1 MKKILLS
8 FLLFPS
14 LFIAQVTG
22 SATVTIDAPAPI
34 CNIGDSVFLDANYIQ
49 SKATDSYTVSSI
61 PFTNLFSYTSSNIIP
76 NNPSGFNDDYW
87 TSPIS
92 LPFEFSFYGNC
103 YTSLMIGTNGVITFD
118 STNQT
123 PFGICPFVYD
133 LSIPNTNFPVLNAI
147 YGVFQD
153 LNYSNS
159 SPTQSINYYS
169 VGTAP
174 NRIFVINYH
183 EMPHYFNQ
191 SNNFQS
197 SQIVLYE
204 TTNIIDVNVKKRTPN
219 DAWNLGRGVIG
230 IQNQAGTSA
239 YFPLGRNTGNWSAT
253 NESWRFTPNGALI
266 SQFVWK
272 KNGVVISNQNPI
284 TVNYTQP
291 NDVYQASV
299 SYNGCTTAIS
309 ESSVTLNLISQ
320 PAYGA
325 PINISECLTVPE
337 LLIANLTINE
347 PIILNGITNPT
358 DFGFSY
364 HTTLV
369 DAMLGSN
376 PILFPQAYAPQSNP
390 ETIYVEIL
398 DYNTGCYQIKTFTVE
413 SNYVSMPTGN
423 SNQNFTQ
430 GQTLQNLVINGT
442 NVQWY
447 ANQLIGTT
455 LPLTTSLVD
464 GTTYHATQTIN
475 GCESPERFPV
485 TAHLTLAN
493 NIFSFQNLKIQPNP
507 VTDIFTVS
515 NQNNLDLVEV
525 YNTIGQTIIS
535 KKGNDNQVKL
545 DLSNYNSGVY
555 FVKVYSEN
563 QNKTIKIIKN

>member
-1 MKKILLS
+1 MEKILLTL
-8 FLLFPS
+8 LLFPS
-14 LFIAQVTG
+14 LLIAQITG
-22 SATVTIDAPAPI
+22 SATVTIDTPAPI
-34 CNIGDSVFLDANYIQ
+34 CNIGDSVFLDANYIEG
-49 SKATDSYTVSSI
+49 KATDSYTVSSI
-61 PFTNLFSYTSSNIIP
+61 PFTNLFSYTSLNLIP
-76 NNPSGFNDDYW
+76 NNPSGYNDDYW

-118 STNQT
+118 FTNQT
-123 PFGICPFVYD
+123 SFGVCPFLYE

-159 SPTQSINYYS
+159 SPTQSINYYTA
-169 VGTAP
+169 GTAP
-174 NRIFVINYH
+174 NRVFVINYY

-219 DAWNLGRGVIG
+219 DAWNIGRGVIG
-230 IQNQAGTSA
+230 VQNQEGTSA
-239 YFPLGRNTGNWSAT
+239 SFPLGRNTGNWSAT
-253 NESWRFTPNGALI
+253 NESWRFTPNGALT

-272 KNGVVISNQNPI
+272 KNGIVISNQNPI

-299 SYNGCTTAIS
+299 IYNGCTTAIS
-309 ESSVTLNLISQ
+309 ESSVTLNLVS
-320 PAYGA
+320 GA
-325 PINISECLTVPE
+325 NYNDPINISECLAVPE
-337 LLIANLTINE
+337 LLIADLTINE

-390 ETIYVEIL
+390 ETIYVAIL
-398 DYNTGCYQIKTFTVE
+398 DYNTGCYQIKTFTVA

-447 ANQLIGTT
+447 ANQLIGIT
-455 LPLTTSLVD
+455 LPLTIPLVD
-464 GTTYHATQTIN
+464 GTTYYATQTIN
-475 GCESPERFPV
+475 GCESPERLSV
-485 TAHLTLAN
+485 TTHLTLAN
-493 NIFSFQNLKIQPNP
+493 DTFLFQNLKIQPNP
-507 VTDIFTVS
+507 VTDIFIVS

-535 KKGNDNQVKL
+535 KKVNDNQVKL